1 MATELVPQ
9 IDKNAAFLTLELDW
23 LYRLIELR
31 LRLYFDHEPPAEA
44 FTDIMP
50 PALNQHS
57 SYSDFVL
64 TNKLGTA
71 ERMILILSL
80 APHLKPELLDA
91 FYTRNTTYDK
101 KFTEFGGIVTSTG
114 GFIPTIQTALFL
126 WAGSDLKLRFQC
138 YEFLGAEQ
146 TLVKLRVINLINE
159 NRFEPVSNSML
170 QMTSDYTEYFISGQ
184 WKTPGHNENFP
195 AKQITTQ
202 LTWDDVIHSEA
213 SKEGIEEIKDW
224 VEKSNTVLKLKGLQK
239 RLKPGYKTLFY
250 GPPGTGK
257 TLTAALLGKMTG
269 HDVYRIDLSLIT
281 SRYIGE
287 TEKNLSKVFDQAE
300 NRDWILFFDEA
311 DALFGKRTDIN
322 SSNDRFANQEVAYLL
337 QRIEDHNGVVILAS
351 NLKDNIDKAFLR
363 RFQSVIYFPVP
374 GIQERYL
381 LWKESFPG
389 DMMPAKDVDLYAL
402 SEKYTIAGGSIVN
415 VVRYCCLMAVKN
427 KQKDISMQLI
437 ETGIKKEL
445 QKEGILF

>member
-1 MATELVPQ
+1 MPQ
-9 IDKNAAFLTLELDW
+9 IDKNAAFLTLELEW
-23 LYRLIELR
+23 LRQLIDLR
-31 LRLYFDHEPPAEA
+31 LRLYFNDEPPLKAL
-44 FTDIMP
+44 TDIKP
-50 PALNQHS
+50 PAIEQDS
-57 SYSDFVL
+57 SYSDFVR
-64 TNKLGTA
+64 TNKLEVA

-101 KFTEFGGIVTSTG
+101 KFSEFGGIVNSSN
-114 GFIPTIQTALFL
+114 GFIPTVQTALFL
-126 WAGSDLKLRFQC
+126 WAGGDLKLRFQC
-138 YEFLGAEQ
+138 YGFLGADQ
-146 TLVKLRVINLINE
+146 TLIKLDLINLVND
-159 NRFEPVSNSML
+159 NRYEPLSNSVL
-170 QMTSDYTEYFISGQ
+170 QMASDYTEYFISGE
-184 WKTPGHNENFP
+184 WKNPGHNEGFP

-202 LTWDDVIHSEA
+202 LTWDDVVHSEA

-224 VEKSNTVLKLKGLQK
+224 VENSTTVLKLKGLQK

-269 HDVYRIDLSLIT
+269 HNVYRIDLSLIA

-300 NRDWILFFDEA
+300 NKNWILFFDEA

-374 GIQERYL
+374 NAQERYL
-381 LWKESFPG
+381 LWKDAFPE
-389 DMMPAKDVDLYAL
+389 DMMPAKDIDLYAL
-402 SEKYTIAGGSIVN
+402 SEKYNIAGGSIIN
-415 VVRYCCLMAVKN
+415 VVRYCCLIAVKN
-427 KQKDISMQLI
+427 KQKTISMQLI